1 MRYVLKVSWKNRKP
15 DLPKWEL
22 MFEGSYDDCQRELT
36 RLMEARVEHRQD
48 VILKEGKD
56 WVTTAKGHWHIFER
70 R

>member
-1 MRYVLKVSWKNRKP
+1 MRYVLKVCWKSRKEGA
-15 DLPKWEL
+15 PKWEL
-22 MFEGSYDDCQRELT
+22 MFEGSYDACQRELT

-56 WVTTAKGHWHIFER
+56 WITSAKGHWQIFER